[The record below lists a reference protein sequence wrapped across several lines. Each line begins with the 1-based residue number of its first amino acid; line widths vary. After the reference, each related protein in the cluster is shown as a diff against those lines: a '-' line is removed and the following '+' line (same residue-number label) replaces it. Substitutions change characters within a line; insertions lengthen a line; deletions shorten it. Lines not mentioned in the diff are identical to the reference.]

1 MNTPKSPSEEPVSDL
16 KPASKRSWRVRWS
29 MRAFFVLVTLT
40 CILFAWGSYLARV
53 GQTHE
58 EVADQLAVLGK
69 ATPTY
74 AHRRSRIDVQWKYT
88 VKVTKQT
95 ISGRTWNRITSS
107 PTNIVLQTQY
117 EKGVP
122 KWMENTQ
129 TGLLFQRI
137 DTIESKGPLRPE
149 ELEEFLG
156 LVAQLDRL
164 ESLRLGEYL
173 DNPTLTQTQLATL
186 LSEVRL
192 NQLEAPRS
200 HLNAGPFPEL
210 RNTRLQYLDL
220 SHTWFSDPAIA
231 DLPSTLEELILERTA
246 VTDAGLEHFGR
257 LKRLQYL
264 NIKRTP
270 TSEEAVEALREKMP
284 WCHINWTPLKNP

>member
-1 MNTPKSPSEEPVSDL
+1 MPDLLGAAEESVNTPKSPSEEPVSDL

-58 EVADQLAVLGK
+58 EVANQLAVLGK

-156 LVAQLDRL
+156 LVARLDRL
-164 ESLRLGEYL
+164 ESLRLGEYRSGAN
-173 DNPTLTQTQLATL
+173 DKSAT
-186 LSEVRL
+186 S
-192 NQLEAPRS
+192 RS
-200 HLNAGPFPEL
+200 IVHEGHRRRQKANCEC
-210 RNTRLQYLDL
+210 
-220 SHTWFSDPAIA
+220 S
-231 DLPSTLEELILERTA
+231 ST
-246 VTDAGLEHFGR
+246 V
-257 LKRLQYL
+257 
-264 NIKRTP
+264 
-270 TSEEAVEALREKMP
+270 
-284 WCHINWTPLKNP
+284 